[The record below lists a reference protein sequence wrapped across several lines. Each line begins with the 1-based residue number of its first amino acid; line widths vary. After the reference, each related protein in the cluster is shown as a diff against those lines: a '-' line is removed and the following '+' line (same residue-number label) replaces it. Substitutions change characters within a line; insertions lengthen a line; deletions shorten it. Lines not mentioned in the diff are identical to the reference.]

1 MRTQFDMLRV
11 ALCILCCFSECLNNY
26 LSTMAHH
33 PKWALSNAG
42 FLMKPKK
49 QCWEN
54 SAQWTNH
61 WAQHNEPNCAFQDQR
76 NIKKPMFEQAF
87 QNAWNVLKRH
97 LHAGSRYQGRQL
109 SSRLFWSYWTFL
121 SREQCKRM
129 RVRRRPSHEETAL
142 QSFQKAFWNGSD
154 LNRFIAKE
162 RSSVSIWSA
171 LWYSVSDRVISVV
184 VLNLSICFVSI
195 TSLTS

>member
-1 MRTQFDMLRV
+1 VQMRTQFEMLRV

-87 QNAWNVLKRH
+87 QNAWNVLKCYFH
-97 LHAGSRYQGRQL
+97 SRSQHQGRQL
-109 SSRLFWSYWTFL
+109 RPLPIWSEWSLTW
-121 SREQCKRM
+121 RVQWKRM
-129 RVRRRPSHEETAL
+129 HVKRSCSHEETAL
-142 QSFQKAFWNGSD
+142 DSF
-154 LNRFIAKE
+154 
-162 RSSVSIWSA
+162 
-171 LWYSVSDRVISVV
+171 
-184 VLNLSICFVSI
+184 
-195 TSLTS
+195 